1 MGASP
6 LPTCRARLSHPGPT
20 LRPMAKAGVS
30 QHTYADLQA
39 LPDDHHR
46 YELIDGELVV
56 SAAPNLAHQRTVRRL
71 LRLLEDACPAGLEA
85 LSAPFDWVVDDCNV
99 YEPDVLVARVA
110 DLTERNL
117 PRPPVLAVEVLSDF
131 SRSRDRLRKR
141 AAYRARR
148 APPLLAGRPAH
159 PGRHRARPRRPRA
172 GRDRGRQGRRAAGR
186 RAAVPGH
193 RRARRPRPLT
203 PAGSPTPT
211 GSPRRAE
218 VPTLPPW
225 PGPEFRSR
233 P

>member
-1 MGASP
+1 
-6 LPTCRARLSHPGPT
+6 
-20 LRPMAKAGVS
+20 MAKAGVS

-85 LSAPFDWVVDDCNV
+85 LSAPFDWVVDDRNV

-110 DLTERNL
+110 DLTDRNL

-141 AAYRARR
+141 AAYQ
-148 APPLLAGRPAH
+148 
-159 PGRHRARPRRPRA
+159 RA
-172 GRDRGRQGRRAAGR
+172 GLPHYWLVDPVIPAVTVLDRVGHELVETAVAKGDEALAVELPFPVTVVAADL
-186 RAAVPGH
+186 
-193 RRARRPRPLT
+193 AR
-203 PAGSPTPT
+203 
-211 GSPRRAE
+211 
-218 VPTLPPW
+218 
-225 PGPEFRSR
+225 
-233 P
+233 